1 MEFVWAD
8 HMKWVAHIHCR
19 TQRYTINFEMQL
31 KPLIVGVNLK
41 FSSICM
47 VVCCLRAKHS
57 LHKRKL
63 L

>member
-1 MEFVWAD
+1 MEFIWAD

-41 FSSICM
+41 IF
-47 VVCCLRAKHS
+47 
-57 LHKRKL
+57 
-63 L
+63 